1 MTDVAATDRTPIAT
15 NVTYSVSG
23 APLGYTLVDDATTPY
38 AQLSREYDQQGMLR
52 RHAWLALGVAAWQD
66 QVFKYNDAGMLMTVT
81 DAGAPAHGRRY
92 EYDRLAR
99 MTCEVAGDP
108 ETSGACAT
116 SNPAVLGRFTYH
128 DGASTS
134 APPAHR
140 ATMFTRTPY
149 HAATAA
155 ESAAYTPW
163 TNRAQSVQRG
173 NDTLVITYDGLG
185 RRTADYLASQPVA
198 SRRDYA
204 YSPDGH
210 LHTTT
215 TSRRHGHAHVR
226 HRRRA
231 DVDRRARGDGGPP
244 VRRRR
249 PPRRCAGHHG
259 WHGARL
265 GVSLPPATCRSLR
278 RAVATSA
285 TGRRQTASASC
296 TIGVASSRTLSPPRA
311 TRFMRRTTTL
321 PASPRSTA
329 TRFLWMPFALP
340 GQLVLADTAATGR
353 GPLAANGARAYDADL
368 GIFLAPDPADP
379 VARIVPE
386 GYAYARNNP
395 LHFADP
401 SGGAAMTYWD
411 TDDHPFYGP
420 ERTFFVDQGCDPA
433 MAQMVRAALRQA
445 ITAIASCTDGAC
457 GPLGGTALRARWL
470 YSLSVGRYACE
481 NRETKTATYGPLSY
495 KFVNGTLP
503 GHGAAF
509 TDAGAVAGNKRM
521 QGLLRQKVTFLGS
534 DISLMCLAGNLAHE
548 ALHPALLSL
557 DAHDLHA
564 PQRPEWAE
572 VFLAGAAMVDSR
584 RVTRSERAAGA
595 VDSEYPNSSFT
606 GDTEPQNYQQPDEAY
621 IKNAVKRCGL
631 CD

>member
-1 MTDVAATDRTPIAT
+1 
-15 NVTYSVSG
+15 
-23 APLGYTLVDDATTPY
+23 
-38 AQLSREYDQQGMLR
+38 
-52 RHAWLALGVAAWQD
+52 
-66 QVFKYNDAGMLMTVT
+66 MLMTVT

-215 TSRRHGHAHVR
+215 TSAGTVTLTYGIGGELMSIAGPAETADLLYDDGGRLVAAQVITDGTELDWEYHYLGDLPIAAT
-226 HRRRA
+226 RRRDLGDGPTA
-231 DVDRRARGDGGPP
+231 DRLGFLHDRRGLITHVVTTKGD
-244 VRRRR
+244 
-249 PPRRCAGHHG
+249 
-259 WHGARL
+259 
-265 GVSLPPATCRSLR
+265 SLYEADHD
-278 RAVATSA
+278 AA
-285 TGRRQTASASC
+285 
-296 TIGVASSRTLSPPRA
+296 GVASVDRHA
-311 TRFMRRTTTL
+311 
-321 PASPRSTA
+321 
-329 TRFLWMPFALP
+329 RFLWMPFALP

-379 VARIVPE
+379 VARIGPE

-420 ERTFFVDQGCDPA
+420 GRSFFFESGQ
-433 MAQMVRAALRQA
+433 
-445 ITAIASCTDGAC
+445 ASCTPDQRADVQAAIRVAIEEIEKCTNGVC
-457 GPLGGTALRARWL
+457 GPLSGALRARWL
-470 YSLSVGRYACE
+470 FSLSVGSYACAAMTNGANGGE
-481 NRETKTATYGPLSY
+481 AVVRGKRFIIDSDGRISNHGWALTMSGPEPE
-495 KFVNGTLP
+495 KDP
-503 GHGAAF
+503 
-509 TDAGAVAGNKRM
+509 R
-521 QGLLRQKVTFLGS
+521 GLLRNKVTLFGAGPT
-534 DISLMCLAGNLAHE
+534 CLAKLVAHE
-548 ALHPALLSL
+548 ALHPALASL
-557 DAHDLHA
+557 RADELFQAA
-564 PQRPEWAE
+564 PIPSLA
-572 VFLAGAAMVDSR
+572 FLANIATNTRTDGATSFVSNR
-584 RVTRSERAAGA
+584 F
-595 VDSEYPNSSFT
+595 PNSMFPNPRDAT
-606 GDTEPQNYQQPDEAY
+606 GKKLEYERNADEGYVVDA
-621 IKNAVKRCGL
+621 IKNCINRCR
-631 CD
+631 